1 MAFPGESAAPAFG
14 RNRARVFTGR
24 RGIRGRVHYIG
35 AMNPAQVA
43 RVLAVQKDGDPRK
56 FGEIAI
62 ALGFVTEAAIKA
74 WEADKR

>member
-1 MAFPGESAAPAFG
+1 MAERMGDG
-14 RNRARVFTGR
+14 LVRM
-24 RGIRGRVHYIG
+24 G
-35 AMNPAQVA
+35 AMNPAQIA

-74 WEADKR
+74 WEADKK